1 MSHSFEHISSDFS
14 KFQSSL
20 LFPIFWLQKI
30 EKKLSK
36 TVIKPSLG
44 IWDIPYTALSG
55 ATYILGNQCIA
66 SLGSSST
73 VSFISSNVWNTRT
86 NKAFKKWQRKF
97 YYNVCLVLFFSS
109 TASKNLL
116 GLKKRMGKMP
126 ISILVNE
133 KFLELKFC
141 NRSPN
146 TKIRDFCLFTQ
157 KQGAEFFYI
166 S

>member
-1 MSHSFEHISSDFS
+1 MVKFTQEFQRCRKMPPSTFQHTGSFISSIVWWWMMDPKLSPKNLVWTPKIEQGIFSWYIFSHSFGHILSDFS
-14 KFQSSL
+14 MFQSSL
-20 LFPIFWLQKI
+20 LFSIFWLQKI
-30 EKKLSK
+30 RKKLSK

-97 YYNVCLVLFFSS
+97 YYNVCV
-109 TASKNLL
+109 
-116 GLKKRMGKMP
+116 
-126 ISILVNE
+126 
-133 KFLELKFC
+133 
-141 NRSPN
+141 
-146 TKIRDFCLFTQ
+146 
-157 KQGAEFFYI
+157 
-166 S
+166 